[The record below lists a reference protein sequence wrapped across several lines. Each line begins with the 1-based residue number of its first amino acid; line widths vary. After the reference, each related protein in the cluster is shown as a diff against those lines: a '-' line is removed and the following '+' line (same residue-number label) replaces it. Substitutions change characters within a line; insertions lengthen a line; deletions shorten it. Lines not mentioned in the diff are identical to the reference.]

1 MIYLDGNNNY
11 KIYEN
16 DLLATGIVIHTGGHG
31 LNQGGSAMNGIV
43 ARNTLWNAN
52 AAHWFDDIKQVIFE
66 HNTIRPGGAEMS
78 WGNNIDNYSGGYCQH
93 VYHAHNHFQNV
104 WAGDREVMTFDPVM
118 GDFFGGATCVGT
130 TCTLSATGVGS
141 ANEGSMGGMVS
152 ILAGTGAGQYR
163 RMIGT
168 CSGRH

>member
-1 MIYLDGNNNY
+1 MLLVLLVLLVLPLLLLVLLLLLLLLVLLT
-11 KIYEN
+11 KISFWHVRMT
-16 DLLATGIVIHTGGHG
+16 A
-31 LNQGGSAMNGIV
+31 
-43 ARNTLWNAN
+43 AN

-118 GDFFGGATCVGT
+118 GDYFGGATCTGT
-130 TCTLSATGVGS
+130 TCTLSTTGDGS
-141 ANEGSMGGMVS
+141 ANKGSMGGMVS
-152 ILAGTGAGQYR
+152 VLAGNL
-163 RMIGT
+163 RMR
-168 CSGRH
+168 S